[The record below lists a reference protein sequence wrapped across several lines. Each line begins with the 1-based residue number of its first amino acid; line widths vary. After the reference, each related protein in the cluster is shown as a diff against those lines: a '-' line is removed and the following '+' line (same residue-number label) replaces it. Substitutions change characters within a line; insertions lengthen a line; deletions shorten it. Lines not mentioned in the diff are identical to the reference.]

1 MRKTETIDRRAFD
14 LMLDHLDGDI
24 QAALQATLIE
34 WAGGDTCEQ
43 IEVSV
48 DSTGRLD
55 SESSPRPGGHSEP
68 FTFIEPGGYKETTFA
83 EAHRTGRPA
92 IEIAQERVDRS
103 AARTARETDDVP
115 EPSGHSSGLW
125 SKSGHGEEI
134 IIDCGDI
141 YGAAT
146 LPVHDPEFPAG
157 EQHAN
162 ARLMVAAPALLEA
175 CRVASRSEHHPAC
188 PIATGK
194 GQTTY
199 THDDCTCHVKVART
213 AIAQTKGAGE

>member
-1 MRKTETIDRRAFD
+1 MRKTETIDRTTFN

-24 QAALQATLIE
+24 QASLRTDLIE

-43 IEVSV
+43 IEVSM
-48 DSTGRLD
+48 DSMGRLD
-55 SESSPRPGGHSEP
+55 SESSPRPGDHSEP

-103 AARTARETDDVP
+103 AARTAMETDGVP
-115 EPSGHSSGLW
+115 EPSEHSSGLW

-134 IIDCGDI
+134 TIDCGDI

-162 ARLMVAAPALLEA
+162 ARLFVAAPALLEA
-175 CRVASRSEHHPAC
+175 CRIGRDFVAELRDNEHGLRRHTSA
-188 PIATGK
+188 
-194 GQTTY
+194 
-199 THDDCTCHVKVART
+199 VAIERMDA
-213 AIAQTKGAGE
+213 AIAQATTK